1 MRLLSLLFV
10 LLTSFAAMADTPM
23 ADEVRLTNGE
33 WSPYLGQNLPHHGV
47 ASRIVEEAF
56 ALEGVRVKWEF
67 YPWARALRS
76 AQRGKS
82 NGSAVWLRS
91 PEREQVFFI
100 SDPVVESG
108 YYLFHRKDRP
118 LDWHQ
123 VADLA
128 PLRIGGAIDYD
139 YGQAFQQAEHDG
151 RLKVSRLSSEAQ
163 GLRMLLAGRLDVFPM
178 DKVVAFD
185 MLHSQFSR
193 EERGQLS
200 FHPLPL
206 RSDGLHLLLSR
217 QVPGNEQRMERFNR
231 GLKAL
236 RESGKVAQYLME
248 IQQPLSLAY

>member
-1 MRLLSLLFV
+1 MRLLPLLFA
-10 LLTSFAAMADTPM
+10 LLLPLAAT

-56 ALEGVRVKWEF
+56 ALEGIRVRWEF

-76 AQRGKS
+76 AERGNS
-82 NGSAVWLRS
+82 DGSAVWLRS
-91 PEREQVFFI
+91 PEREQAFYI

-118 LDWHQ
+118 FDWQQ

-128 PLRIGGAIDYD
+128 PLRLGGAIDYD
-139 YGQAFQQAEHDG
+139 YGQAFQQAERDG
-151 RLKVSRLSSEAQ
+151 LLKVKRLSSEEQ
-163 GLRMLLAGRLDVFPM
+163 GLRMLLAGRPDAFPM
-178 DKVVAFD
+178 DKVVASD

-193 EERGQLS
+193 EERQRLS

-206 RSDGLHLLLSR
+206 RSDSLHLLLSR
-217 QVPGNEQRMERFNR
+217 KVAGNAELIERFNR
-231 GLKAL
+231 GLAQL
-236 RESGKVAQYLME
+236 RESGKIAQYLLE
-248 IQQPLSLAY
+248 VQQPLSLTP

>member
-1 MRLLSLLFV
+1 MRLLPLLFA
-10 LLTSFAAMADTPM
+10 LLLPLAAT

-56 ALEGVRVKWEF
+56 ALEGIRVRWEF
-67 YPWARALRS
+67 YPWAR
-76 AQRGKS
+76 
-82 NGSAVWLRS
+82 AVWLRS
-91 PEREQVFFI
+91 PEREQAFYI

-118 LDWHQ
+118 FDWQQ

-128 PLRIGGAIDYD
+128 PLRLGGAIDYD
-139 YGQAFQQAEHDG
+139 YGQAFQQAERDSL
-151 RLKVSRLSSEAQ
+151 LKVKRLSSEEQ
-163 GLRMLLAGRLDVFPM
+163 DLRMLLAGRLDAFPM

-193 EERGQLS
+193 EERQRLS

-206 RSDGLHLLLSR
+206 RSDSLHLLLSK
-217 QVPGNEQRMERFNR
+217 QVPGNAERMARFNR

-236 RESGKVAQYLME
+236 QDSGKVSQYLLE
-248 IQQPLSLAY
+248 IQQPLSLTY